1 MMKTYLIDSSLLS
14 FFPLLSRIT
23 IFSLICLFFLFM
35 ILTLFQKT
43 FPSSFFYF
51 MHRINCCCFQAN
63 RVFFKCFLA
72 TYLFINRNLQQY
84 IFSMLMVIFQVSK
97 EWSMILASHSID
109 IFKEKIKK
117 TKFIQYPEFHVT
129 NLQLNKLRKIQVSVT
144 VSVML
149 FLMTLWD

>member
-35 ILTLFQKT
+35 ILT
-43 FPSSFFYF
+43 FFYF

-72 TYLFINRNLQQY
+72 TYLFINRNLLQY

>member
-35 ILTLFQKT
+35 ILT
-43 FPSSFFYF
+43 FFYF

-72 TYLFINRNLQQY
+72 TYLFINRNLLQY

-97 EWSMILASHSID
+97 ERSMILASHSID